1 MVDQRIHGIHHVTAF
16 TGDPPGGTCPSAPAS
31 RPTAIAARPSR
42 GRGSVP
48 DGEPYPNERAHYVDR
63 ATTQDAL
70 YQQPITLEIRIQA
83 RQGRER
89 EFEQYLRSVNQAA
102 ANFPGFLGARVLRPP
117 RGSREYRVVMRF
129 DRKVNLQQWL
139 ESDEKKEWH
148 ARGEG
153 LAENSPRIENITGTA
168 QEQPL
173 ALALAPVSEFVRTS
187 ISGIGLLLIGALL
200 ALMLANSP
208 WAEAY
213 EHFWETEFTIGTASF
228 GITESLRHWINDAL
242 MALFFFTV
250 GLEIKREVLVG
261 ELRRPRQA
269 ALPIAAAI
277 GGALTPALIYLVLN
291 AGDGAMSGWGI
302 PIGTDTAFSLGILSL
317 LAARVPPLLIVF
329 VTAFAIVDDIIAVLV
344 IAVFYT
350 DQIAWSALGLAAV
363 LLGALLVANLA
374 GFHRWPVY
382 AFLGLGVWLAVFQ
395 SGIHGTIAGVLVAMT
410 VPSRS
415 WINPKAFVT
424 RARELLDEF
433 ETACDSTMRI
443 LSNERQQRATQAL
456 EELSE
461 DVETPLTHL
470 QHRLNPWVVYAVLPL
485 FAFANAGIPLVDG
498 LGDAIRSSVTWGV
511 IAGLVVG
518 KPLGISLFA
527 WLAVRTGVALLPA
540 DISWRDVMSVAALGG
555 IGFTMSLF
563 ISELAFG
570 PDISADD
577 ARIGILIGS
586 VVIGALGYR
595 FLRLTLPST
604 GSEPELSDGD

>member
-1 MVDQRIHGIHHVTAF
+1 MEQ
-16 TGDPPGGTCPSAPAS
+16 
-31 RPTAIAARPSR
+31 
-42 GRGSVP
+42 
-48 DGEPYPNERAHYVDR
+48 
-63 ATTQDAL
+63 ATTEAV
-70 YQQPITLEIRIQA
+70 YQQPITLEIRIEA

-102 ANFPGFLGARVLRPP
+102 ANFPGFLGARVIRPP

-129 DRKVNLQQWL
+129 DKKVNLQQWL
-139 ESDEKKEWH
+139 QSEEKKGWH

-187 ISGIGLLLIGALL
+187 ISGIGLLLIGAVL
-200 ALMLANSP
+200 ALILANSP
-208 WAEAY
+208 WAAAY

-291 AGDGAMSGWGI
+291 AGDGTMSGWGI

-317 LAARVPPLLIVF
+317 LAARVPPLLVVF
-329 VTAFAIVDDIIAVLV
+329 VTAFAIVDDIIAVMV

-350 DQIAWSALGLAAV
+350 NQIAWPSLGLAAI
-363 LLGALLVANLA
+363 LIGALVVANLA
-374 GFHRWPVY
+374 GFHRWPIY
-382 AFLGLGVWLAVFQ
+382 AFLGLGVWLAVFH

-433 ETACDSTMRI
+433 EAACDSTMRI
-443 LSNERQQRATQAL
+443 LSNERQQRATQEL
-456 EELSE
+456 EELAE

-498 LGDAIRSSVTWGV
+498 LGDAVRSPVTWGV
-511 IAGLVVG
+511 IAGLVLG
-518 KPLGISLFA
+518 KPLGISLFS
-527 WLAVRTGVALLPA
+527 WLAVRTGVALLPS
-540 DISWRDVMSVAALGG
+540 DISLRDVLSVATLGG

-570 PDISADD
+570 PEISADD

-595 FLRLTLPST
+595 ILRTTLPPPESA
-604 GSEPELSDGD
+604 PELSDGD